1 MTVSSMSS
9 LEWERVLLSRL
20 PLFGHRNWIVAADSA
35 YPAQSRPGI
44 ETILASAD
52 QLKVVQTILSGISNA
67 AHVKPHIYTD
77 QELRYV
83 NEEDAPGITQ
93 YRQSLTDLFP
103 KGSAAELPH
112 EAIIAKLDE
121 AARTFQVLIVKT
133 DMAIPYT
140 SVFFE
145 LDCAYWNSDAEMRL
159 RSAIRNS
166 SNT

>member
-1 MTVSSMSS
+1 MTVASTSS

-20 PLFGHRNWIVAADSA
+20 PLFGHRNWIVVADSA

-52 QLKVVQTILSGISNA
+52 QLTVVKTVLSGILNA

-83 NEEDAPGITQ
+83 DEEDAPGITQ
-93 YRQSLTDLFP
+93 YRRSLTQLFP
-103 KGSAAELPH
+103 KGSVSELPH

-121 AARTFQVLIVKT
+121 AARMFQVLIVKT

-159 RSAIRNS
+159 RSAIQS
-166 SNT
+166 SNKT